1 MFVVRRLILMKRI
14 LMLIVLAIMLTASGV
29 QAAPQIIEASGEYE
43 IGGHDT
49 RENAKKI
56 ALENAMRNA
65 LEQVGVHVKTYSE
78 VNNFK
83 LTSDQIKTVSAGIIR
98 VQERTIEYLE
108 GGRLCVA
115 TITAVVD
122 LDGDFRNFVANKF
135 TAEPVKNNSPSDTRF
150 NRFHAGYKYFVA
162 QEVTDPEILHQLERA
177 ARVIDEDQDY
187 EFAREI
193 LEAILERND
202 KIADAWAM
210 LAICEGKIAETWINS
225 NQSKARGIY
234 KGEVPLWNSAIACE
248 KNNATFYY
256 YAGLAEINGWG
267 VTSNSV
273 LPYLNQAIKLNP
285 DYLEAQILIGDFHY
299 LAAERGKDSRYRY
312 NQALQQ
318 YNKILVK
325 YPDNAD
331 VLNRKAQVQQKLQ
344 KQ

>member
-1 MFVVRRLILMKRI
+1 MKRI
-14 LMLIVLAIMLTASGV
+14 LMLIIFAIMFTATGV

-65 LEQVGVHVKTYSE
+65 LEQVGVRVKTYSE

-83 LTSDQIKTVSAGIIR
+83 LTSDQIKTVSAGIIK

-177 ARVIDEDQDY
+177 ARAIDEDKDY
-187 EFAREI
+187 QMQE
-193 LEAILERND
+193 
-202 KIADAWAM
+202 
-210 LAICEGKIAETWINS
+210 
-225 NQSKARGIY
+225 
-234 KGEVPLWNSAIACE
+234 
-248 KNNATFYY
+248 
-256 YAGLAEINGWG
+256 WG
-267 VTSNSV
+267 NTDRKSV
-273 LPYLNQAIKLNP
+273 
-285 DYLEAQILIGDFHY
+285 
-299 LAAERGKDSRYRY
+299 
-312 NQALQQ
+312 
-318 YNKILVK
+318 V
-325 YPDNAD
+325 
-331 VLNRKAQVQQKLQ
+331 
-344 KQ
+344 